1 MSNLLVTKALLGTD
15 EASIDDKGRLL
26 VGKKKRERLGE
37 PFVVALGEAGC
48 LVAYPQETWQALLNE
63 IFAVPSINVGRQ
75 QYSRLILGTADDDL
89 RFDSQGRVVI
99 PHKLRE
105 AAQLKDKVLLIG
117 CGDRLEIWD
126 LESYSEFCRDPEG
139 FGSKRRT
146 AIEQAYRQ
154 MTGGSTNDGHGG

>member
-1 MSNLLVTKALLGTD
+1 VSNLIVTKALLGTD
-15 EASIDDKGRLL
+15 EASIDDKGRIL

-37 PFVVALGEAGC
+37 PFVVALGETGC

-63 IFAVPSINVGRQ
+63 IFSVPSINVGRQ

-126 LESYSEFCRDPEG
+126 LHAYAEFCRDPES
-139 FGSKRRT
+139 FGSTRRT

-154 MTGGSTNDGHGG
+154 MTGGFTHDGHGG